1 MFDLETKIK
10 AGAKVID
17 VRTTEEFNEEHYPN
31 ALNIPVDQIRQRLT
45 EFGEKNAPIV
55 VYCASGS
62 RSAFAARL
70 LKSAGYTDVINAGGL
85 EDMPGN

>member
-10 AGAKVID
+10 AGARIID
-17 VRTTEEFNEEHYPN
+17 VRTAEEFNEEHYPN

-45 EFGEKNAPIV
+45 EFGEKSAPIV
-55 VYCASGS
+55 VYCVSGA

>member
-1 MFDLETKIK
+1 MFDLETTIK
-10 AGAKVID
+10 GGAKIID
-17 VRTTEEFNEEHYPN
+17 VRTAEEFNEEHYPN

-45 EFGEKNAPIV
+45 EFGEKNAPII

-62 RSAFAARL
+62 RSAFAARM

-85 EDMPGN
+85 DDMPGN

>member
-10 AGAKVID
+10 AGARIID
-17 VRTTEEFNEEHYPN
+17 VRTAEEFNEEHYPN

-45 EFGEKNAPIV
+45 EVGEKNAPIV

>member
-10 AGAKVID
+10 AGAKIID
-17 VRTTEEFNEEHYPN
+17 VRTAEEFNEEHYPN

-45 EFGEKNAPIV
+45 EVGEKNAPIV

>member
-1 MFDLETKIK
+1 MSGLESKIK
-10 AGAKVID
+10 GGAKVID

>member
-10 AGAKVID
+10 AGAKIID
-17 VRTTEEFNEEHYPN
+17 VRTAEEFSEEHYPN

-45 EFGEKNAPIV
+45 EFGEKNTPIV

-62 RSAFAARL
+62 RSAFAARM
-70 LKSAGYTDVINAGGL
+70 LKSAGYTNVVNAGGL
-85 EDMPGN
+85 EDMPGI

>member
-10 AGAKVID
+10 AGAKIID
-17 VRTTEEFNEEHYPN
+17 VRTMEEFNEEHYPN

-85 EDMPGN
+85 EDMPGI

>member
-10 AGAKVID
+10 AGARIID
-17 VRTTEEFNEEHYPN
+17 VRTAEEFNEEHYPN

-45 EFGEKNAPIV
+45 EFGEKNTPIV

-62 RSAFAARL
+62 RSAFAARM

>member
-10 AGAKVID
+10 AGAKIID
-17 VRTTEEFNEEHYPN
+17 VRTAEEFKEEHYPN
-31 ALNIPVDQIRQRLT
+31 ALNIPVDQIRQRLA
-45 EFGEKNAPIV
+45 EFGEISAPIV
-55 VYCASGS
+55 VYCASGA

-85 EDMPGN
+85 DDMPGI